1 MSTKGNISK
10 KRVVVSYLSL
20 SPELKELFKKRYPLG
35 AESSLI
41 RVDKG
46 NGEFLCGVVLETEE
60 VNYFVKIAVKVDDP
74 TEEEEDKDYYDDDI
88 KGVEDLADDSEEEE
102 E

>member
-1 MSTKGNISK
+1 MSVKENTSK

-35 AESSLI
+35 TESSMI

-46 NGEFLCGVVLETEE
+46 NGEFLCGVVLETDE
-60 VNYFVKIAVKVDDP
+60 VNYFVKLAVKVDDP
-74 TEEEEDKDYYDDDI
+74 TDEEEDKDYYDEDI
-88 KGVEDLADDSEEEE
+88 KGVEDLADDADDEE
-102 E
+102 

>member
-1 MSTKGNISK
+1 MPVKGNVTK
-10 KRVVVSYLSL
+10 KRVVINYLSL

-35 AESSLI
+35 TDSSLI

-60 VNYFVKIAVKVDDP
+60 VNYFVKLAVKVDDP
-74 TEEEEDKDYYDDDI
+74 NEEEEDKDYYDDDI
-88 KGVEDLADDSEEEE
+88 KGVEDIADDGDDDE
-102 E
+102 